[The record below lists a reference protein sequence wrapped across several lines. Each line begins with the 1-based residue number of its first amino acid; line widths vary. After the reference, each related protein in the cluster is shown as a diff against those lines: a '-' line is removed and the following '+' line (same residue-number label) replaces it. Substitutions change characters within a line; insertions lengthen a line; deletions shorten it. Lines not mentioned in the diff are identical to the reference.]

1 MWYHVSKSNK
11 CETCQQKI
19 TILLT
24 NERHIL
30 VSSYF
35 YTHVFYLLGFDMI
48 DMVSMDTKYIFSK
61 KNVKMAHL

>member
-1 MWYHVSKSNK
+1 MSAVSKSNK

-19 TILLT
+19 TILLA

-35 YTHVFYLLGFDMI
+35 YTHVFYLLYFDTD
-48 DMVSMDTKYIFSK
+48 DMV
-61 KNVKMAHL
+61 